1 MIQPDAADIAALL
14 GLPESTTELPSCCPI
29 SAIQALK
36 IAVNDRDLLAR
47 GLPAK
52 MLRRRTGHF
61 DEGESQRL
69 YRIARAWLMA
79 RRVFKDDDRARR
91 FLDRPHHMLNGERP
105 IQKAADGSSGLKN
118 LEELLGRLHY
128 GSAA

>member
-1 MIQPDAADIAALL
+1 MIQPDAADIAELL
-14 GLPESTTELPSCCPI
+14 GLPESATELPSCCPF

-36 IAVNDRDLLAR
+36 IAVNDCDLLAR
-47 GLPAK
+47 GLPAR
-52 MLRRRTGHF
+52 MLCRQKGQF

-69 YRIARAWLMA
+69 YRIARAWLVA

-105 IQKAADGSSGLKN
+105 IQKAADSSSGIQN
-118 LEELLGRLHY
+118 LEELLGRLYY